1 MRKTLALFLTVF
13 IIALSLYTCVSA
25 SVNSEKENVII
36 RENYIYGNK
45 KFAEKADVNF
55 KVQYYDNL
63 LWDIDYDIAENK
75 AEAKFSLYRDGI
87 PNEYDATN
95 YLTLTG
101 GFWNYSTS
109 GFLGEEAFFSEAY
122 LDLVKDA
129 KPYEE
134 VENTISVSDYLDY
147 YPLSVEINFPNKYS
161 LDSSLGYYDTD
172 SANLVS
178 ALRDFLKI
186 PVLKNHLLTIS
197 ATINESGN
205 IFQSGS
211 ASVAS
216 SEENSIYDEFS
227 IYGSSVI
234 TEDKCLIYFSN
245 KTYMGKNVDTSEI
258 PGGYGIYCLP
268 YSYTDDGRKV
278 TFDYSALS
286 NVFPVEKNFEITDLK
301 LSKNEKY
308 VYMITKEEKDSYLT
322 VLDTET
328 YEVLQKNIV
337 STHDNQ
343 SAGFGYIEDDFA
355 VINLYHE
362 HLESRFNLYTID
374 NNGLLTKEFTA
385 LTHSEDK
392 IDGSEN
398 IRYPGS
404 DIYEHSNID
413 VEWDDENLYVTN
425 DFDESYGMIGDRRA
439 GFSLSVYN
447 KDGLQFFGNFYT
459 SLSTGYDGMYGSS
472 YYVMLSR
479 NDKVDI
485 ILK

>member
-25 SVNSEKENVII
+25 SVNSEKENVTIH
-36 RENYIYGNK
+36 ENYIYGDK
-45 KFAEKADVNF
+45 RFAEKVEVNF
-55 KVQYYDNL
+55 KAQYYDNL
-63 LWDIDYDIAENK
+63 LWDINYNIAENK
-75 AEAKFSLYRDGI
+75 AETKFSLYRDGI

-109 GFLGEEAFFSEAY
+109 GFLGEESFFSEAFK
-122 LDLVKDA
+122 DLVKDA

-134 VENTISVSDYLDY
+134 VKKTISVSDYLDY

-161 LDSSLGYYDTD
+161 LDSSLGYYETD
-172 SANLVS
+172 SYNLVS
-178 ALRDFLKI
+178 ALSDFFKI

-197 ATINESGN
+197 ATVNESGN

-211 ASVAS
+211 ESVAS
-216 SEENSIYDEFS
+216 AEENSIYDEFS

-245 KTYMGKNVDTSEI
+245 KSYMGKNVDTSKI

-268 YSYTDDGRKV
+268 YSYTEEGRRV

-286 NVFPVEKNFEITDLK
+286 NVFSVESNHEITQLK
-301 LSKNEKY
+301 LSADGKS
-308 VYMITKEEKDSYLT
+308 VYMVTEENEECYLT
-322 VLDTET
+322 VIDTEN
-328 YEVLQKNIV
+328 YAVLQKIKV
-337 STHDNQ
+337 STNKNQ
-343 SAGFGYIEDDFA
+343 SAGFGYIENSFA

-362 HLESRFNLYTID
+362 NLQSRFNLYTID
-374 NNGLLTKEFTA
+374 NNGLFVKEFTA
-385 LTHSEDK
+385 LTHHEDK

-413 VEWDDENLYVTN
+413 VEWDGENLYVTN
-425 DFDESYGMIGDRRA
+425 DFDESVGMVRDRNA

-447 KDGLQFFGNFYT
+447 KYGLQFFGNYYT
-459 SLSTGYDGMYGSS
+459 SLTSGYDGMYGSS

-479 NDKVDI
+479 NDKIDI
-485 ILK
+485 TLK